1 MQEMTRRQALI
12 LGAVGAGSVVTGA
25 VGLSQTGLPWDQRS
39 GPGRGPTPSG
49 GGADLLQPTVLNSSD
64 GLLEVE
70 LEMGRAEV
78 TLGDRTARMLTYN
91 GTVPGPTLRLRP
103 GDTLRVR
110 LANDIAEPTNLH
122 VHGLHVSPEGNG
134 DNPFLTIEPGETFD
148 YEFTLPPDH
157 PTGTFWYHP
166 HHHGYVADQIFAGLY
181 GAIIVED
188 GPPADSPADGE
199 RLLVISDIS
208 LTGEGKVRAASIR
221 DRMMGR
227 EGEIVLVNGQVRPRI
242 ATTAG
247 RTERWRV
254 VNTCVS
260 RHLRLDL
267 TGAKVQLLGVDVD
280 RHQPRDLGDLILA
293 PGNRAEL
300 LVTAD
305 AGTSEFRTLGYDRGG
320 MGMGMMGRGG
330 RTSGSEGAAVVLA
343 TVEASEGGPANGSGR
358 TDDSRPTDSSG
369 RADDGGQA
377 GAEDEGGAAAASSL
391 PEQSLLRDLRDAE
404 PAARRTISFTMGM
417 GMGAG
422 MSFGFNGREFDAD
435 RTDQDPA
442 AGSVEE
448 WTILNTTPMEHPF
461 HLHVWPMQVVGA
473 NGSAVSEPYWRDV
486 VQVPA
491 GESRTVRIAFD
502 TFSGRTVYHCH
513 ILDHEDAGMMGV
525 VEVGE

>member
-1 MQEMTRRQALI
+1 VREMTRRQALI
-12 LGAVGAGSVVTGA
+12 LGAVGVGSLVTGA
-25 VGLSQTGLPWDQRS
+25 VGLSQTGPPWDRRAW
-39 GPGRGPTPSG
+39 PGGGQVASG
-49 GGADLLQPTVLNSSD
+49 GGADLLQPTVLASRD

-70 LEMGRAEV
+70 LTMGRTEV
-78 TLGDRTARMLTYN
+78 TLGDRTARMLAYN

-103 GDTLRVR
+103 GDSLRVR
-110 LANDIAEPTNLH
+110 LSNDIGEPTNLH

-134 DNPFLTIEPGETFD
+134 DNPFLMIQPGEAFD

-166 HHHGYVADQIFAGLY
+166 HHHGHVADQIFAGLY
-181 GAIIVED
+181 GAIVVED
-188 GPPADSPADGE
+188 GPPADGE
-199 RLLVISDIS
+199 RLLIVSDVS
-208 LTGEGKVRAASIR
+208 LTDDGNVRAAAMR

-227 EGEIVLVNGQVRPRI
+227 EGEITLVNGQVRPRI
-242 ATTAG
+242 ATTAR

-267 TGAKVQLLGVDVD
+267 AGLGALVLGVDVD
-280 RHQPRDLGDLILA
+280 RHHPRDPGDLVLA

-300 LVTAD
+300 LVTGA
-305 AGTSEFRTLGYDRGG
+305 AGTTEFRTLPYDRGG
-320 MGMGMMGRGG
+320 MGMGMMGGG
-330 RTSGSEGAAVVLA
+330 GGNFGSDGGVVVLA
-343 TVEASEGGPANGSGR
+343 TVEADGGL
-358 TDDSRPTDSSG
+358 
-369 RADDGGQA
+369 ADDGGQDA
-377 GAEDEGGAAAASSL
+377 TGDDEGAASSSL
-391 PEQSLLRDLRDAE
+391 PQQALLRDLREAE

-422 MSFGFNGREFDAD
+422 MTFGFNGQEFDAD
-435 RTDQDPA
+435 RTDQYPA
-442 AGSVEE
+442 AGTVEE
-448 WTILNTTPMEHPF
+448 WTILNTTPMDHPF

-473 NGSAVSEPYWRDV
+473 NGSAIAEPYWRDV

-502 TFSGRTVYHCH
+502 TFTGRTVYHCH

-525 VEVGE
+525 VEAGD

>member
-1 MQEMTRRQALI
+1 MREMTRRQALI
-12 LGAVGAGSVVTGA
+12 LGAVGAGSIVTGA
-25 VGLSQTGLPWDQRS
+25 VGLSQTGLPWDQRWDQGS
-39 GPGRGPTPSG
+39 GPIPS
-49 GGADLLQPTVLNSSD
+49 GGADLLQPDVLASSD

-78 TLGDRTARMLTYN
+78 ALGDRTARMLTYN
-91 GTVPGPTLRLRP
+91 GTVPGPTLRLSP

-110 LANDIAEPTNLH
+110 LSNDIGEPTNLH

-134 DNPFLTIEPGETFD
+134 DNPFLMIEPGETFD
-148 YEFTLPPDH
+148 YEFTLPADH

-166 HHHGYVADQIFAGLY
+166 HHHGYVADQVFAGLY
-181 GAIIVED
+181 GAILVED
-188 GPPADSPADGE
+188 GPPTEGE
-199 RLLVISDIS
+199 RLLVVSDVA
-208 LTGEGKVRAASIR
+208 LTGEGNVRAASIR

-242 ATTAG
+242 AATAG
-247 RTERWRV
+247 QRERWRV

-260 RHLRLDL
+260 RHLRLEL
-267 TGAKVQLLGVDVD
+267 AGAEVKLLGVDVD
-280 RHQPRDLGDLILA
+280 RHEPRDPGDLILA

-305 AGTSEFRTLGYDRGG
+305 AGTTEFRTLGYDRGG
-320 MGMGMMGRGG
+320 MGMGMMGGG
-330 RTSGSEGAAVVLA
+330 GGNFGSDGGAVVLA

-358 TDDSRPTDSSG
+358 TDGTG
-369 RADDGGQA
+369 RADDGGEA
-377 GAEDEGGAAAASSL
+377 GAGDEGGAASSPAL
-391 PEQSLLRDLRDAE
+391 PQQALLRDLREAE

-422 MSFGFNGREFDAD
+422 MTFGFNGQEFDAD
-435 RTDQDPA
+435 RTDQYPA
-442 AGSVEE
+442 AGTVEE
-448 WTILNTTPMEHPF
+448 WTILNTTPMDHPF

-473 NGSAVSEPYWRDV
+473 NGSAIAEPYWRDV

-491 GESRTVRIAFD
+491 GESRTVRISFD
-502 TFSGRTVYHCH
+502 TFTGRTVYHCH

-525 VEVGE
+525 VEAGD

>member
-1 MQEMTRRQALI
+1 MREMTRRQALI
-12 LGAVGAGSVVTGA
+12 LGAVGAGSLVTGA

-39 GPGRGPTPSG
+39 GPIPSG
-49 GGADLLQPTVLNSSD
+49 GGADLLQPNVLSSSD

-78 TLGDRTARMLTYN
+78 TLGDRTALMLTYN

-110 LANDIAEPTNLH
+110 LHNDIDEPTNLH

-134 DNPFLTIEPGETFD
+134 DNPFLKIEPGETFD
-148 YEFTLPPDH
+148 YEFTLPSDH

-181 GAIIVED
+181 GAILVED
-188 GPPADSPADGE
+188 GPPADGE
-199 RLLVISDIS
+199 RLLIVSDVS
-208 LTGEGKVRAASIR
+208 LTSDGNVRAASIR

-227 EGEIVLVNGQVRPRI
+227 EGEIVLVNGQVQPRI
-242 ATTAG
+242 AATAG
-247 RTERWRV
+247 RRERWRV

-267 TGAKVQLLGVDVD
+267 AGMGALLLGVDVD
-280 RHQPRDLGDLILA
+280 RHEPRDPGDLILA

-320 MGMGMMGRGG
+320 MGMGMMGGG
-330 RTSGSEGAAVVLA
+330 GPFGNDGRAVVLA
-343 TVEASEGGPANGSGR
+343 TVEADGSGR
-358 TDDSRPTDSSG
+358 TGFGD
-369 RADDGGQA
+369 ADDGGQA
-377 GAEDEGGAAAASSL
+377 GAGDEGGAATSTL
-391 PEQSLLRDLRDAE
+391 PEQTLLRDLRDAE

-422 MSFGFNGREFDAD
+422 MTFGFNGQEFDAD

-448 WTILNTTPMEHPF
+448 WTILNTTPMDHPF

-491 GESRTVRIAFD
+491 GESRTMRIAFD
-502 TFSGRTVYHCH
+502 TFTGRTVYHCH

-525 VEVGE
+525 VEASG

>member
-1 MQEMTRRQALI
+1 MRELTRRQALI
-12 LGAVGAGSVVTGA
+12 LGAVGAGSLVTGA
-25 VGLSQTGLPWDQRS
+25 VGLSQTGLPWDQRGWPGD
-39 GPGRGPTPSG
+39 GPIPSG
-49 GGADLLQPTVLNSSD
+49 GGADLLEPTVLASSD

-78 TLGDRTARMLTYN
+78 RLGDRTARMLTYN

-103 GDTLRVR
+103 GDILRVR
-110 LANDIAEPTNLH
+110 LSNDIGEPTNLH

-134 DNPFLTIEPGETFD
+134 DNPFLMIEPGETFD

-166 HHHGYVADQIFAGLY
+166 HHHGRVADQIFAGLY
-181 GAIIVED
+181 GAIVVED
-188 GPPADSPADGE
+188 GPPAEGE
-199 RLLVISDIS
+199 RLLIVSDVS
-208 LTGEGKVRAASIR
+208 LTDDGNVRAAAMR

-227 EGEIVLVNGQVRPRI
+227 EGEIMLVNGRVRPRI

-267 TGAKVQLLGVDVD
+267 AGMGALLLGVDVD
-280 RHQPRDLGDLILA
+280 RHEPRDPGDLILA

-320 MGMGMMGRGG
+320 MGMGMMGDRRSAGADGG
-330 RTSGSEGAAVVLA
+330 VVVLA
-343 TVEASEGGPANGSGR
+343 TVEADGGL
-358 TDDSRPTDSSG
+358 
-369 RADDGGQA
+369 ADDGGQDA
-377 GAEDEGGAAAASSL
+377 TGDDGGAASSSL
-391 PEQSLLRDLRDAE
+391 PEQALLWDLRDAE

-422 MSFGFNGREFDAD
+422 MSFGFNGQEFDAE
-435 RTDQDPA
+435 RVDQDPA

-448 WTILNTTPMEHPF
+448 WTILNTTPMDHPF

-473 NGSAVSEPYWRDV
+473 NGSAIAEPYWRDV

-502 TFSGRTVYHCH
+502 TFTGRTVYHCH

-525 VEVGE
+525 VEAGD